1 MFHFSR
7 RLVLVGAVLVVMAL
21 VAVVA
26 MQPQL
31 AAGSIPPPVDT
42 IGDSLPQQGIITTTA
57 QYLWSFSAKF
67 VCGFLPTPTQPGAV
81 GEPPVKPGNYA
92 TDINIH
98 NYNYR
103 DLKIHKKLLV
113 LVGTPQPGAVV
124 QPPFVLREPQVARPY
139 KFMPI
144 VLGPDYATMD
154 DCNAI
159 WQMAAQTGPPLQ
171 PGALTI
177 GYLVILSQLDLDVDV
192 VYTAEVPANVPGQP
206 QPVPSGI
213 SIDVNRV
220 TGKRFY
226 TPANTLP

>member
-1 MFHFSR
+1 MFHISR
-7 RLVLVGAVLVVMAL
+7 RLVLLGAVLVMMAL

-31 AAGSIPPPVDT
+31 AAGSIPAPVDT
-42 IGDSLPQQGIITTTA
+42 IGDSLPQQGIVPTTTA
-57 QYLWSFSAKF
+57 QYLWEFSAKF
-67 VCGFLPTPTQPGAV
+67 VCGFQDKQAPSAVQV

-113 LVGTPQPGAVV
+113 LVGTPAPQGA
-124 QPPFVLREPQVARPY
+124 QQFIHREPDFARPY
-139 KFMPI
+139 KFIPI

-177 GYLVILSQLDLDVDV
+177 GYLVILSQLDLDIDV
-192 VYTAEVPANVPGQP
+192 VYTAEVWAKAPGQL
-206 QPVPSGI
+206 QPDPTGI

>member
-1 MFHFSR
+1 MFHISR
-7 RLVLVGAVLVVMAL
+7 RLVFLGAMLAVMAL

-26 MQPQL
+26 MQPQP
-31 AAGSIPPPVDT
+31 AAGSIPAPVDT
-42 IGDSLPQQGIITTTA
+42 IADSLPQQGIITTTA
-57 QYLWSFSAKF
+57 QYLWEFSAKF
-67 VCGFLPTPTQPGAV
+67 VCGLQGPLQQGAV
-81 GEPPVKPGNYA
+81 GEPVVKPGNYA

-124 QPPFVLREPQVARPY
+124 PPPFVLREPQVARPY
-139 KFMPI
+139 KFVPI

-159 WQMAAQTGPPLQ
+159 WDMAKNTGPALQ
-171 PGALTI
+171 PGQLTI
-177 GYLVILSQLDLDVDV
+177 GYLVIVSQLDLDVDV
-192 VYTAEVPANVPGQP
+192 VYTAVVPPSQP
-206 QPVPSGI
+206 TGI

-226 TPANTLP
+226 APANTLP